1 MVESMVG
8 AEQASAGG
16 PTRGAEP
23 ARPGWWGLAQAR
35 VIAIVAAVIGV
46 LSAVAIPLLPVDQ
59 QQSSLSWPQN
69 GVTTSVEAP
78 LVSYAPL
85 TFDARIPC
93 SAAQRLESGGFVAAT
108 MPAGAPGAERYGL
121 IAKTVAASGDSPARL
136 EVILRDTALL
146 STPLAELTGA
156 DCAVT
161 ISSDA
166 TRTVTSVTG
175 SPAAEAIPPK
185 TLDGDFRPQMVGV
198 FSDLEGA
205 APAGLQVNAEIDSRF
220 SSSPTPIKFV
230 AMIVAVLAT
239 LVSLVALHRLDCSD
253 GRRARRFLPARWW
266 RFGIADAVVLGT
278 LVLWHFIGATTADDG
293 YQYTM
298 ARSAQSSGYMS
309 NYFRYFSVPETPFG
323 TPYYYIFG
331 LLDDIWS
338 ASVWVRLPALLAGI
352 VTWLVL
358 SREVVPRLGIA
369 ARTSRVAL
377 WTGALAFLAVW
388 LPYNNG
394 LRPEPIVAAGV
405 LLTWC
410 SVERAIATR
419 RLLPAA
425 IAILVA
431 AATLSVGPSG
441 IICFAA
447 LISGARP
454 LLRIVIARAKAVGYA
469 ALLLPLVA
477 SGTAILVAIFGDQTL
492 AIVPTM
498 QDAHVAG
505 GPNEKWFTEYLRYQW
520 LLNYTADGS
529 LSRRF
534 GIFVMFVGLV
544 VGILA
549 MLRKGGRIPGMSAG
563 PSRRIIGV
571 TLGAVALMMFT
582 PTKWTHHLGVFAGL
596 AGALAVLTA
605 VAVSTAVLRS
615 PRNRALFAAA
625 VLFATAMSFTGTNN
639 YWYVSAWGVPWW
651 DKPPSIA
658 GTGAATMLFGGALL
672 MLAVAAW
679 CHLRES
685 RVPTPGSRTR
695 WLWALPPLT
704 IAAAAIVLFE
714 VLSLAKGAVSQYP
727 AYSVGR
733 SNFDALRGENCGLA
747 NDVLLETDP
756 NASMLHPLS
765 GDSATALA
773 GTESTG
779 FGPNG
784 VASDLSADAQTTAS
798 GTANLV
804 NPNATQTST
813 ETVAGTGGGHG
824 VVGINGSN
832 VALPYG
838 LDPATT
844 PVLGSYRTGE
854 QTPAS
859 LVSGW
864 YGLPAVGDNG
874 TRGDIVSV
882 AVAGRVRSV
891 DRDGIVTYGQNLEIE
906 YGVRQPDGSVT
917 VLGRAAPLD
926 IGPAPSWR
934 NVRVPLDQL
943 PVDADAV
950 RLVASD
956 EDRDP
961 DQWLAVTPPRV
972 PQTRTLNDVVG
983 SNTPVLA
990 DWAVGLQFPCQQ
1002 PFTHHEGVAEVPQYR
1017 VLPDRVGAVSTNLW
1031 EDHFGGGPLGWTDQL
1046 LSARTIP
1053 SYLNHD
1059 WRRDW
1064 GAIEE
1069 FTPRNDSAVPAEVSI
1084 VTERRSGLWNPGPM
1098 ALHF

>member
-1 MVESMVG
+1 MVG
-8 AEQASAGG
+8 AEHAAAKEQSKQPGRGG
-16 PTRGAEP
+16 TPRSGVRR
-23 ARPGWWGLAQAR
+23 ARL
-35 VIAIVAAVIGV
+35 IAIVAAAIGV

-59 QQSSLSWPQN
+59 QQASLSWPQN

-93 SAAQRLESGGFVAAT
+93 AAAQRLEKGGFVAAT

-121 IAKTVAASGDSPARL
+121 IAKTVAASGDAPARF

-146 STPLAELTGA
+146 SAPLTDLTGP

-166 TRTVTSVTG
+166 TRTVMSVTG
-175 SPAAEAIPPK
+175 SPAADAIPSK

-198 FSDLEGA
+198 FSDLDGP
-205 APAGLQVNAEIDSRF
+205 APSGLQVNAEIDSRF
-220 SSSPTPIKFV
+220 SSSPTPIKVV
-230 AMIVAVLAT
+230 AMIVTILAT

-266 RFGIADAVVLGT
+266 RFGFADVVVLGT

-309 NYFRYFSVPETPFG
+309 NYFRYFGVPETPFG

-338 ASVWVRLPALLAGI
+338 ASIWVRLPALIAGF
-352 VTWLVL
+352 VTWMVL
-358 SREVVPRLGIA
+358 SREVVPRLGVA
-369 ARTSRVAL
+369 ARTSRIAL

-410 SVERAIATR
+410 SIERAIATR

-425 IAILVA
+425 VAILVA

-441 IICFAA
+441 VICFAA
-447 LISGARP
+447 LIAGLRP
-454 LLRIVIARAKAVGYA
+454 LLRIVIARAKTAGYA

-477 SGTAILVAIFGDQTL
+477 SGTAILVAIFADQTI
-492 AIVPTM
+492 AAVPVM
-498 QDAHVAG
+498 QDAHVAA
-505 GPNEKWFTEYLRYQW
+505 GPNEHWTTEFLRYQW
-520 LLNYTADGS
+520 LLNIAPDGS
-529 LSRRF
+529 LARRF
-534 GIFVMFVGLV
+534 GIFAMFLAIGVGVLT
-544 VGILA
+544 
-549 MLRKGGRIPGMSAG
+549 MLRKGGRIPGTAAG
-563 PSRRIIGV
+563 PSRRIIGI
-571 TLGAVALMMFT
+571 TLGAMALMMFT
-582 PTKWTHHLGVFAGL
+582 PTKWTHHLGIYAGL
-596 AGALAVLTA
+596 AGALAVVA
-605 VAVSTAVLRS
+605 SVAVGTAVLRS

-625 VLFATAMSFTGTNN
+625 VLFVLAITFNGPNGW
-639 YWYVSAWGVPWW
+639 WYVSYYGVPWW
-651 DKPPSIA
+651 DKPPSISGVSA
-658 GTGAATMLFGGALL
+658 AKILLVGTIL
-672 MLAVAAW
+672 MLAIALW
-679 CHLRES
+679 CHLRDS
-685 RVPTPGSRTR
+685 GVPRPGSPTR
-695 WLWALPPLT
+695 RVWALPPLT
-704 IAAAAIVLFE
+704 IAVAAMVLFE
-714 VLSLAKGAVSQYP
+714 VLSLAKGAVTQYP
-727 AYSVGR
+727 AYSLAR
-733 SNFDALRGENCGLA
+733 SNFDALRGQNCGLA
-747 NDVLLETDP
+747 NDVLLEMDP
-756 NASMLHPLS
+756 NASMLQPIS
-765 GDSATALA
+765 GDAAHALA
-773 GTESTG
+773 GEQSTG
-779 FGPNG
+779 FTPNG
-784 VASDLSADAQTTAS
+784 VASDLSADEGTAAS
-798 GTANLV
+798 GAANLV
-804 NPNATQTST
+804 DSDTKPTST
-813 ETVAGTGGGHG
+813 DASAGTGGGEGTIG
-824 VVGINGSN
+824 VNGST

-844 PVLGSYRTGE
+844 PVLGSYSRGE
-854 QTPAS
+854 QLPAK

-864 YGLPAVGDNG
+864 YGLPAIGDDG
-874 TRGDIVSV
+874 TRGDIVSI
-882 AVAGRVRSV
+882 AVAGRIRTV
-891 DRDGIVTYGQNLEIE
+891 DPDGIVTPGQHLDVE
-906 YGVRQPDGSVT
+906 YGTRHPDGSVT

-934 NVRVPLDQL
+934 NLRVPLDQL
-943 PVDADAV
+943 PIDADTV

-1017 VLPDRVGAVSTNLW
+1017 ILPDRGGAVSTNLW
-1031 EDHFGGGPLGWTDQL
+1031 QDHFGGGPLGWTDQL
-1046 LSARTIP
+1046 LTARTIP

-1064 GAIEE
+1064 GEIEQFE
-1069 FTPRNDSAVPAEVSI
+1069 PRDDSAAPADVTT

>member
-1 MVESMVG
+1 MVDSMVG
-8 AEQASAGG
+8 AEHASASGQ
-16 PTRGAEP
+16 
-23 ARPGWWGLAQAR
+23 ARADDRAASRWGLRRAR
-35 VIAIVAAVIGV
+35 LVAIVAAIVGIV
-46 LSAVAIPLLPVDQ
+46 SALVIPLLPVHQ
-59 QQSSLSWPQN
+59 EQATLSWPQN

-78 LVSYAPL
+78 LVSYAPF

-93 SAAQRLESGGFVAAT
+93 ATAAGLDDGGLLVST
-108 MPAGAPGAERYGL
+108 IPAGAPGTEQYGL
-121 IAKTVAASGDSPARL
+121 IAKTVAASESTPARL
-136 EVILRDTALL
+136 EVILRDRSLI
-146 STPLAELTGA
+146 STPLSELRGV
-156 DCAVT
+156 DCAIV
-161 ISSDA
+161 ISSDSN
-166 TRTVTSVTG
+166 RTTASITG
-175 SPAAEAIPPK
+175 PGGELTTK
-185 TLDGDFRPQMVGV
+185 TVEGDVRPQMVGV
-198 FSDLEGA
+198 FSDLDGS
-205 APAGLQVNAEIDSRF
+205 APAGLQVTAELDTRF
-220 SSSPTPIKFV
+220 STTPTLIKIV

-239 LVSLVALHRLDCSD
+239 LLALLALHRLDLTD

-266 RFGIADAVVLGT
+266 RFGVVDVVVIGT
-278 LVLWHFIGATTADDG
+278 LLLWHFIGATTADDG

-309 NYFRYFSVPETPFG
+309 NYFRYFGVPETPFG

-331 LLDDIWS
+331 LLDDIWN
-338 ASVWVRLPALLAGI
+338 ASPWVRLPALLAGI
-352 VTWLVL
+352 VTWMVL
-358 SREVVPRLGIA
+358 SREVVPRLGAA
-369 ARTSRVAL
+369 ARTSRLAL
-377 WTGALAFLAVW
+377 WTGALGFLAVW

-425 IAILVA
+425 VAILVA

-447 LISGARP
+447 LLAGLRP
-454 LLRIVIARAKAVGYA
+454 LLRIVIARAKTVGFA

-477 SGTAILVAIFGDQTL
+477 AGTAILVAIFADQTL
-492 AIVPTM
+492 AVVPAM
-498 QDAHVAG
+498 QDAHDAG
-505 GPNEKWFTEYLRYQW
+505 GPSEKWFSENLRYQW
-520 LLNYTADGS
+520 LLNDTADGS

-534 GIFVMFVGLV
+534 GIFVMFLGLAV
-544 VGILA
+544 SVLA
-549 MLRKGGRIPGMSAG
+549 MLRKGGRIPGTSAG

-571 TLGAVALMMFT
+571 TFGAVALMMFT

-615 PRNRALFAAA
+615 PRNRALFAAGI
-625 VLFATAMSFTGTNN
+625 LFLLAFTFIGTNN
-639 YWYVSAWGVPWW
+639 YWYVSAWGVMWW
-651 DKPPSIA
+651 DKPPSLA
-658 GTGAATMLFGGALL
+658 GTGAATVLFGGAIV
-672 MLAVAAW
+672 MVAVAAW
-679 CHLRES
+679 CHVRDS
-685 RVPTPGSRTR
+685 RVPEPGSRTR

-704 IAAAAIVLFE
+704 IAAAAMVLFE
-714 VLSLAKGAVSQYP
+714 VLSLAKSTVSQYP

-733 SNFDALRGENCGLA
+733 SNFDALRGQNCGLA

-756 NASMLHPLS
+756 NASMLQPLS
-765 GDSATALA
+765 GDAATALA

-784 VASDLSADAQTTAS
+784 VASDLSADAETAAS
-798 GTANLV
+798 GTANMV
-804 NPNATQTST
+804 NPDTTTTTTDTA
-813 ETVAGTGGGHG
+813 AGTGGGEGSVG
-824 VVGINGSN
+824 VNGSS

-844 PVLGSYRTGE
+844 PVLGSYRTSE

-864 YGLPAVGDNG
+864 YGLPAVGDDG
-874 TRGDIVSV
+874 TRGDIVSI
-882 AVAGRVRSV
+882 AVAGRIRSM
-891 DRDGIVTYGQNLEIE
+891 DRDGIVTYGQDLELE
-906 YGVRQPDGSVT
+906 YGVRRPDGSVD
-917 VLGRAAPLD
+917 VLGRALPFD
-926 IGPAPSWR
+926 IGPEPSWR

-943 PVDADAV
+943 PAEADAV

-972 PQTRTLNDVVG
+972 PQTRTLQDVVG
-983 SNTPVLA
+983 SDTPVLA

-1002 PFTHHEGVAEVPQYR
+1002 PFSHLNGVAEVPGYR
-1017 VLPDRVGAVSTNLW
+1017 ILPDRPGAVSTNRW

-1046 LSARTIP
+1046 LTAETIP
-1053 SYLNHD
+1053 SYLDHD

-1064 GAIEE
+1064 GQIEQ
-1069 FTPRNDSAVPAEVSI
+1069 FTPRNESAVPAELTT

-1098 ALHF
+1098 TLRF